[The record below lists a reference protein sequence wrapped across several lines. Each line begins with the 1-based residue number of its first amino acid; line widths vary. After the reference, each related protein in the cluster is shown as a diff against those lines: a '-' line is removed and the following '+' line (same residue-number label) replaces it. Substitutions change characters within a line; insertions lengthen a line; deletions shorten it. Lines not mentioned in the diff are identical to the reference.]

1 MGNDSVP
8 LSNNLYFT
16 TALHF
21 NTYTFLLYTHRAQL
35 MQMTQQLELA
45 GMSIAALEQDLARKA
60 YTLSALDCVRQ

>member
-1 MGNDSVP
+1 
-8 LSNNLYFT
+8 
-16 TALHF
+16 
-21 NTYTFLLYTHRAQL
+21 